1 MEKPVVILVDSSVWV
16 DHFRRADHRLVRLL
30 EAGEVLTHSLIIGE
44 LACGNLASRR
54 TTLELLHAL
63 PRADEASADEVLAF
77 IERGRL
83 HGTGL
88 GVVDV
93 HVLASMLLSDVDL
106 WTRDQC
112 LAKAAAR
119 LRAM

>member
-1 MEKPVVILVDSSVWV
+1 MILVDSSVWV
-16 DHFRRADHRLVRLL
+16 DHFRRPDQRLVRLL
-30 EAGEVLTHSLIIGE
+30 EAGEVLAHSLIIGE

-63 PRADEASADEVLAF
+63 PKADEASDGEVLTV

-83 HGTGL
+83 YGTGL

-93 HVLASMLLSDVDL
+93 HLLASMLLSDAEL
-106 WTRDQC
+106 WTRDSC
-112 LAKAAAR
+112 LARAAAR
-119 LRAM
+119 LRSM

>member
-1 MEKPVVILVDSSVWV
+1 MILVDSSVWV
-16 DHFRRADHRLVRLL
+16 GPFHRPDQRLVRLL
-30 EAGEVLTHSLIIGE
+30 EAGEVLMHALIIGE

-63 PRADEASADEVLAF
+63 PKADEASNGEVLTL

-88 GVVDV
+88 GVEAV
-93 HVLASMLLSDVDL
+93 HLLASMLLSDTEL

-119 LRAM
+119 RRTM